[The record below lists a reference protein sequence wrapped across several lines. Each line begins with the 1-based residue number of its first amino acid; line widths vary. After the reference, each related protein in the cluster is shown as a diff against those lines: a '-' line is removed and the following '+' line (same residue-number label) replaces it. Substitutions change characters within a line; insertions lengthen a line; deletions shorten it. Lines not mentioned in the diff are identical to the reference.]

1 MLKTSS
7 MKFEKL
13 TLFSKSVFIAGL
25 MLATTTASAQ
35 KENKFKLD
43 PSTNMLM
50 TGKGPGQ
57 DGSINP
63 FAGQDCVAVVE
74 NLAKAPF
81 SVRIQQNGVVLRT
94 IEIGAKD
101 TKRIEFKG
109 SEELYV
115 DTEQKTTRFT
125 INYKQ
130 PSKS

>member
-1 MLKTSS
+1 

-13 TLFSKSVFIAGL
+13 TLFIKSVFIAGL
-25 MLATTTASAQ
+25 MLATTTTSAQ

-81 SVRIQQNGVVLRT
+81 SVRIQKNGVVLRT
-94 IEIGAKD
+94 IEIGTKE
-101 TKRIEFKG
+101 TKRIELKG
-109 SEELYV
+109 SEELYI
-115 DTEQKTTRFT
+115 DTQKKTTQFT
-125 INYKQ
+125 INYQ
-130 PSKS
+130 QTSKS